1 MNTIGLMANATK
13 PRAPAVL
20 ERLQSLARQTPL
32 RLLADPATAALVEG
46 LDARP
51 LPDLFDA
58 VDAVMALGGDGTVLK
73 IARELDGRDCPVIGV
88 NIGGLGF
95 LTSVAEDRLEGALRR
110 LAEDRYRSSR
120 RTVAEVAFSG
130 NGQPP
135 PHRAL
140 NEILV
145 TGDAAG
151 RVVALDL
158 SIDGEHVTTYA
169 CDGLIISTPTGSTG
183 HSLSAGGP
191 ILMPETRVFVISG
204 ICPHTLSTRPLVVP
218 DTAAIAV
225 APARGEGALRVVV
238 DGQIVLDL
246 QRCDELSVRK
256 AEGHVRLLHLPEY
269 SGYAVLRQKLNWRGS
284 TV

>member
-1 MNTIGLMANATK
+1 MNTIGLVANDTK
-13 PRAPAVL
+13 PRASAVL
-20 ERLQSLARQTPL
+20 AHLRSLARQTPL

-46 LDARP
+46 LEARP

-73 IARELDGRDCPVIGV
+73 IARELNGRDCPVVGV

-95 LTSVAEDRLEGALRR
+95 LTSVAEDRLDAALRH
-110 LAEDRYRSSR
+110 LAEDRYRVSA
-120 RTVAEVAFSG
+120 RTVAEVTFCG
-130 NGQPP
+130 DGQART
-135 PHRAL
+135 HRAL

-151 RVVALDL
+151 RVVTLNL
-158 SIDGEHVTTYA
+158 CIDGEHVTTYA
-169 CDGLIISTPTGSTG
+169 CDGLIVSTPTGSTG

-204 ICPHTLSTRPLVVP
+204 ICPHTLSTRPLVVS
-218 DTAAIAV
+218 DTVEIAV
-225 APARGEGALRVVV
+225 APAEDDGALRAVV

-246 QRCDELSVRK
+246 ESSDALAIRK
-256 AEGHVRLLHLPEY
+256 AEGHVRLLHLPDY